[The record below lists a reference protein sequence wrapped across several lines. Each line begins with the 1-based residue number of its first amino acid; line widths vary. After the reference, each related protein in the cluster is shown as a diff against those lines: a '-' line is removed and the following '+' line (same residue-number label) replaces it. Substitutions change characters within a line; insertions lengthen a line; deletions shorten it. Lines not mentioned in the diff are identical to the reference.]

1 MSDINSKALSFK
13 DGLRDAVPICLGY
26 LSVSFAFGMIAAA
39 KGMPVWAAG
48 LFSVLCIS
56 GTGQFVGINLMG
68 AGAGIIELIC
78 TVAVINAR
86 YLLLSITLSQKLP
99 GKITFWQRLIIAYG
113 NTDEIF
119 AIAVTRTQP
128 LTFSYMCGMI
138 FISLSG
144 WLGGT
149 ILGELAN
156 GLISESIILA
166 MNIALY
172 AMYIALIMPDAKK
185 SVPVTIVILI
195 AIVFSCALTYLPF
208 TVKLGSGWIIIIAGI
223 AASVIGAAVF
233 PCPLSDFEDSSGT
246 QTAEEAK

>member
-1 MSDINSKALSFK
+1 MSDFNIKTLGFK
-13 DGLRDAVPICLGY
+13 DGIKDAIPICLGY

-48 LFSVLCIS
+48 LFSVFCLS

-68 AGAGIIELIC
+68 VRAGIIELIM

-99 GKITFWQRLIIAYG
+99 SKTTFWQRLIIAYG

-149 ILGELAN
+149 ILGELAK
-156 GLISESIILA
+156 GLIAESILQA
-166 MNIALY
+166 MNIALF

-185 SVPVTIVILI
+185 SVPVTTVVLI
-195 AIVFSCALTYLPF
+195 GIAFSCALTYLPF
-208 TVKLGSGWIIIIAGI
+208 TSNLGEGWIIIIAGT
-223 AASVIGAAVF
+223 AAALIGAAAF
-233 PCPLSDFEDSSGT
+233 PSPLSEFENSTDVT
-246 QTAEEAK
+246 AAEEV